1 MLFYSVLRPI
11 VRFALLLLTGV
22 IWLVPENCLSKQVY
36 QRRSMAK
43 TPYEVN
49 FRKVAHVGCTVLADQ
64 SDNIPKSPVPKR
76 EGISASTL
84 QIDNGSWSY
93 QICVLGRAVYL
104 LFLFFPV
111 MTTAW
116 LAYIS
121 PHFRSLIWFPL
132 LRYSIANSGA
142 VSAFAFSKQVQL
154 VLSPLSLSNQ

>member
-1 MLFYSVLRPI
+1 MLFYSILRPI

-43 TPYEVN
+43 SPYVEN
-49 FRKVAHVGCTVLADQ
+49 FRRIAHVGCTVLADK
-64 SDNIPKSPVPKR
+64 SDNIPKSAVPKR
-76 EGISASTL
+76 ENTTV
-84 QIDNGSWSY
+84 QIDSGSWSY

-111 MTTAW
+111 MATAW

-142 VSAFAFSKQVQL
+142 VSGRLLFPNKFTQFYH
-154 VLSPLSLSNQ
+154 PYLSNQ